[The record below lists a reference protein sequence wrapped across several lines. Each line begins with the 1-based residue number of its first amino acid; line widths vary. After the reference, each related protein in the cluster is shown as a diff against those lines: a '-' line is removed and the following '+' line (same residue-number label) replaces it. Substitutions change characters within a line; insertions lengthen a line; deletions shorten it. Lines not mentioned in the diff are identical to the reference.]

1 MIKQLWLAESLMELP
16 KMGQLFAIFKS
27 LVLASH
33 EAEAGGSLEPGV
45 TVLISTVN
53 PISKIKL
60 KNYKT

>member
-1 MIKQLWLAESLMELP
+1 MELP

-60 KNYKT
+60 KNYKN